1 MTWEGKMSRVK
12 HTFHGGIHPG
22 GAKSLSKNEPIRE
35 YLPKGNLYYPLA
47 QHIGAPAVPVVE
59 KGDYVLAGQKIA
71 EAGGFVS
78 APIYASV
85 SGTII
90 GIANHL
96 TLTGAMTTAIEL
108 ENDHEYREVSYPA
121 PTDPT
126 TLTNEEILRRI
137 GEAGV
142 VGMGG
147 AGFPTRVKLSPKE
160 PDKIE
165 YILVNGAE
173 CEPYLT
179 SDYRLMLERPEQI
192 IAGLKIVLQLF
203 PKAKGCICVEDN
215 KMDCIEKLEKM
226 VENEE
231 RIEVKCLVAKYPQG
245 GERFLIEAVTGRQI
259 NSSGLP
265 ADAGCIVNNV
275 ETMTAIYK
283 AVVLQ
288 RPLNRRVVTVT
299 GTAINHPCNLEVRC
313 GTMMSELIEAA
324 GGFNCEPEKIISGGP
339 MMGFSLY
346 NTEIPTTKSSNCVLC
361 LQKDMVKSVHQMPCV
376 NCGRCM
382 SVCPEKLI
390 PARLA
395 RFAEHHD
402 KEAFQKWYG
411 MECVECGCCS
421 YICPSKRLLAQA
433 IKSMRQTILA
443 DRRRQN
449 AKGGK

>member
-1 MTWEGKMSRVK
+1 MSRERL
-12 HTFHGGIHPG
+12 TFHGGVHPR
-22 GAKSLSKNEPIRE
+22 GAKSLSKRQAIRE
-35 YLPKGNLYYPLA
+35 YRPTGNLLYPLS
-47 QHIGAPAVPVVE
+47 QHIGAPAVPIVK

-85 SGTII
+85 SGTIT
-90 GIANHL
+90 GISNHL
-96 TLTGAMTTAIEL
+96 TLTGAVTTAIEL
-108 ENDHEYREVSYPA
+108 ANDHEYRSISYPQ
-121 PTDPT
+121 PIDPA
-126 TLTNEEILRRI
+126 TLSNEEILTRI
-137 GEAGV
+137 GEAGI

-160 PDKIE
+160 PEKID

-192 IAGLKIVLQLF
+192 IGGLRIVLQLF
-203 PKAKGCICVEDN
+203 PHAKGYICIEDN
-215 KMDCIEKLEKM
+215 KMDCIKLMKKLTEDDKQ
-226 VENEE
+226 
-231 RIEVKCLVAKYPQG
+231 IEVKTLVAKYPQG
-245 GERFLIEAVTGRQI
+245 GERFLIQAATGRQI

-275 ETMTAIYK
+275 ETMTAIYE
-283 AVVLQ
+283 AVTYQ
-288 RPLNRRVVTVT
+288 KPLTNRIITVT
-299 GTAINHPCNLEVRC
+299 GSAVKNPGNFDVPC
-313 GTMMSELIEAA
+313 GTMMDELIEAA
-324 GGFNCEPEKIISGGP
+324 GGLSCEPEKIISGGP
-339 MMGFSLY
+339 MMGFSLFD
-346 NTEIPTTKSSNCVLC
+346 THIPTTKTSNCVLC
-361 LQKDMVKSVHQMPCV
+361 MQRDTVSAIEQMPCI

-382 SVCPEKLI
+382 SVCPEKLV

-402 KEAFQKWYG
+402 PAAFQKWYG

-421 YICPSKRLLAQA
+421 FICPSKRPLAQA
-433 IKSMRQTILA
+433 IKSMRQSVLA
-443 DRRRQN
+443 ERRKQI

>member
-1 MTWEGKMSRVK
+1 MSREK
-12 HTFHGGIHPG
+12 YTFHGGVHPR
-22 GAKSLSKNEPIRE
+22 GAKSLSKNTPIRE
-35 YLPKGNLYYPLA
+35 YLPQGNLFYPLS
-47 QHIGAPAVPVVE
+47 QHIGAPAVPVVQE
-59 KGDYVLAGQKIA
+59 GDHVLAGQKLA

-78 APIYASV
+78 APIFASV
-85 SGTII
+85 SGTVK
-90 GIANHL
+90 GIADHL
-96 TLTGAMTTAIEL
+96 TLNGSVTTAIEL
-108 ENDHEYREVSYPA
+108 ENDHEYQEVTYPEPA
-121 PTDPT
+121 DPT
-126 TLTNEEILRRI
+126 TLSHEEILKRI
-137 GEAGV
+137 GDAGV
-142 VGMGG
+142 IGMGG

-160 PDKIE
+160 PEKIE

-179 SDYRLMLERPEQI
+179 SDYRLMLERTDEI

-203 PKAKGCICVEDN
+203 PHAKGYICIEEN
-215 KMDCIEKLEKM
+215 KMDCVELMEEKTKDDD
-226 VENEE
+226 
-231 RIEVKCLVAKYPQG
+231 RIEVKCMIAKYPQG

-283 AVVLQ
+283 AVVFQ
-288 RPLNRRVVTVT
+288 KPLIRRIVTVT
-299 GTAINHPCNLEVRC
+299 GSAVAHPCTLEIRC
-313 GTMMSELIEAA
+313 GTMMEELVEAA
-324 GGFNCEPEKIISGGP
+324 GGLVCQPEKIISGGP

-346 NTEIPTTKSSNCVLC
+346 NTQIPTTKTSNCVLC
-361 LQKDMVKSVHQMPCV
+361 MKRDTVKAVHQMPCV

-402 KEAFQKWYG
+402 QKAFEKWYG

-421 YICPSKRLLAQA
+421 FICPSRRLLAQS

-443 DRRRQN
+443 ERRKQN